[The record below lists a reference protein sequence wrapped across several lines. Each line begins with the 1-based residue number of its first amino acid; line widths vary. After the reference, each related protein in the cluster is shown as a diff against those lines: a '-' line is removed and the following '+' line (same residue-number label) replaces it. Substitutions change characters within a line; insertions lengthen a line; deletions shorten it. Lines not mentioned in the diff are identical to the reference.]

1 MKKSMEWVGKMGA
14 VLLLAGVALM
24 MTHGRVAP
32 YIYMVGAVM
41 FSYVQV
47 VHDRYEGANY
57 VIKRLR
63 RQQIVGAVLLMAT
76 GVMMVMMHH
85 NEWIL
90 GLSVAAVLELYTA
103 FRIPQELEKEK

>member
-1 MKKSMEWVGKMGA
+1 MGA

-24 MTHGRVAP
+24 MTHGQVAP
-32 YIYMVGAVM
+32 YIYMVGAVT

-47 VHDRYEGANY
+47 VHDRYEGRNF

-63 RQQIVGAVLLMAT
+63 RQQIFGAIALILA
-76 GVMMVMMHH
+76 GVFMFTLRH
-85 NEWIL
+85 NEWIVCL
-90 GLSVAAVLELYTA
+90 TVAALLELYTS